1 LDDHFEPVVDGI
13 VFEMLDRQG
22 RPVRC
27 FVTSVAITVRMG
39 RSPSQEE
46 KVAWFQVNRS
56 EVEAIASRK
65 FDAAMVEV
73 SGDYRVRVN
82 TIDLNINRSG

>member
-1 LDDHFEPVVDGI
+1 MPLTADGK
-13 VFEMLDRQG
+13 VCRLPAAG
-22 RPVRC
+22 L
-27 FVTSVAITVRMG
+27 T
-39 RSPSQEE
+39 SQEE
-46 KVAWFQVNRS
+46 KVAWFQANRS

-82 TIDLNINRSG
+82 TIDLNTNRSG